1 MAETNNAFT
10 KATGP
15 VSVQP
20 GVVSSDDAIPASD
33 IGWHLYADAT
43 VADLDTLHTDID
55 IDTIAFIAPETLA
68 EDDVLDTYPFF
79 LHGWKGSIPVP
90 PKIGLTGSLNTR
102 RVLHGSFPRRP

>member
-1 MAETNNAFT
+1 M
-10 KATGP
+10 
-15 VSVQP
+15 QP

-68 EDDVLDTYPFF
+68 EDDVIDTYPFF
-79 LHGWKGSIPVP
+79 LHGWKAASRCRQRLV
-90 PKIGLTGSLNTR
+90 
-102 RVLHGSFPRRP
+102 